1 MSVALYYERDA
12 NQLPAV
18 VTSQTA
24 KLYKYEQS
32 LFARFTLYYEAQERN
47 GSVFSIE
54 KLNVQYR
61 MHPDISQFPRFYFY
75 KNELEDGENVCS
87 SLYNKSYKHDR
98 KFSGS
103 AVTFFDMDSGKEQ
116 RGHTSLYN
124 KSEVAFCVQT
134 FMYLRTTYPDIDF
147 SGKIGLITPYK
158 SQKDQLRS
166 AFVRNFGQEIIETID
181 IGTVDSFQGKEK
193 DIVIFSCVRASPV
206 GGVGFLADL
215 RRMNVA
221 LTRAKF
227 KLILIGRIESL
238 VRNVHWK
245 AYIDDCAG
253 KKQLIRVDE
262 SYFSKTSSASG
273 IKESLGASA
282 LEDINLKETTNN
294 YCEQRR
300 RIDNIDSTNSYTPH
314 GFTNRLHNSPANS
327 SSAPVTSSG
336 TTLFNSGTR
345 RDDYISGSP
354 PRKYNSYSNSPG
366 GDSEQHFPSKHH
378 YNVANR
384 SRNHEREDSSKHSP
398 KNTDTRRDIFKGGSI
413 KSSKLKRRRTSY
425 ASPHSFTLR
434 KRAIFYKA
442 EAYNTHHTKRAKR
455 RTRDGGSGNPSIT
468 DPPV

>member
-1 MSVALYYERDA
+1 
-12 NQLPAV
+12 
-18 VTSQTA
+18 
-24 KLYKYEQS
+24 
-32 LFARFTLYYEAQERN
+32 
-47 GSVFSIE
+47 
-54 KLNVQYR
+54 
-61 MHPDISQFPRFYFY
+61 
-75 KNELEDGENVCS
+75 
-87 SLYNKSYKHDR
+87 
-98 KFSGS
+98 
-103 AVTFFDMDSGKEQ
+103 
-116 RGHTSLYN
+116 
-124 KSEVAFCVQT
+124 
-134 FMYLRTTYPDIDF
+134 
-147 SGKIGLITPYK
+147 
-158 SQKDQLRS
+158 
-166 AFVRNFGQEIIETID
+166 
-181 IGTVDSFQGKEK
+181 
-193 DIVIFSCVRASPV
+193 
-206 GGVGFLADL
+206 
-215 RRMNVA
+215 MNVA